1 VVKQSHDQDP
11 TGAFIRRWVPELARV
26 PTAWIHEPYRMPPEL
41 QRQYGCVIGVDYP
54 APIVAHESAARAAR
68 QKLFEAYRTPEAKAI
83 SEQLLQRYSTRSRRE
98 PRPQPT
104 TSPQQPELP
113 L

>member
-1 VVKQSHDQDP
+1 
-11 TGAFIRRWVPELARV
+11 
-26 PTAWIHEPYRMPPEL
+26 L

-54 APIVAHESAARAAR
+54 APIVAHEAAARVAR

-83 SEQLLQRYSTRSRRE
+83 SEQLLQRHSSRSRRE
-98 PRPQPT
+98 PRPQAT
-104 TSPQQPELP
+104 ARSRQPELP